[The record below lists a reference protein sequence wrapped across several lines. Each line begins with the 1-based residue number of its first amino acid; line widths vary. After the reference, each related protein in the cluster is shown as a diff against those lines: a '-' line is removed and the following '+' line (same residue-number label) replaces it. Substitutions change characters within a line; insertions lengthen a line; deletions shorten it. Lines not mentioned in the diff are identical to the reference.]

1 MNAWMDRYYM
11 CSVSGLPGSGWF
23 SARVGVWRE
32 GMLSYRIQVVIS
44 ESPGV
49 IFLKLP
55 DTFSPELLLYQSLQC
70 AISGAGRPTPPKI
83 HLIQPVT
90 GDRNFFHRIQ
100 NLSFIIRD
108 KC

>member
-1 MNAWMDRYYM
+1 MAGWLDRYYIFT
-11 CSVSGLPGSGWF
+11 VSGILGNGWF
-23 SARVGVWRE
+23 SARVGVGRE
-32 GMLSYRIQVVIS
+32 GRLSYRIQIVIS

-49 IFLKLP
+49 IFLKLLSA
-55 DTFSPELLLYQSLQC
+55 SPQDMPYQSLLC
-70 AISGAGRPTPPKI
+70 GTSRAGRPTPPKI

-108 KC
+108 KG

>member
-1 MNAWMDRYYM
+1 MAGWMDRYYI
-11 CSVSGLPGSGWF
+11 CSVSGLPGNGWF

-32 GMLSYRIQVVIS
+32 GRLSYRIQIVIS

-49 IFLKLP
+49 IFLKLLAA
-55 DTFSPELLLYQSLQC
+55 SPQDMPYQSLLC
-70 AISGAGRPTPPKI
+70 ATSGAGRPTPPEI
-83 HLIQPVT
+83 YLIQPVT

-108 KC
+108 KG